1 MSGRR
6 VARLFPRA
14 RARRAALVGTALAV
28 ALTTAA
34 CTGDAEPDPQPDPSP
49 TQGQG
54 GGADKP
60 RKIVFGA
67 YGSEEE
73 VAAFQSV
80 VDSFNASSTTRQVSL
95 RSWPDHESAL
105 ADVLAG
111 DAPDAFLTS
120 RIDLDQ
126 LVDAEALQPVSLL
139 LDERGVDF
147 GDRFSRDAVDAFA
160 MDDELQC
167 MAYSVSPMVVYYN
180 TDIVDFD
187 RMERRELDV
196 PTPNDDGVRERWTLA
211 EFGAAATFAARR
223 GDRRG
228 VWIDPTL
235 RGLAPFIYSGGGQ
248 VFDDD
253 REPTSLAFSDDGTRE
268 ALEQTLEILRD
279 PTLTPTNAQLARA
292 TPVQL
297 FKRGELAMV
306 AGFRNLVPE
315 LREAEDLEFD
325 VMPMP
330 TIEDRATVG
339 DIAGLCISAESDHV
353 GDAADFIV
361 YAVSDDAIADGRRD
375 GLHRPGQHPGRRLRR
390 LPGPRPGAGQL
401 GRLQLQHPLHGRP
414 ALHRPA
420 RRARR
425 RGHAAARPARH
436 RAGDPRPRAGDRGDR
451 HRLACGA
458 LPRGG
463 DRGDRVAD
471 RRPLRVAHRVG
482 TWGRSGR
489 SIGPDTDQI
498 VPRYRGTGYS
508 GAASGSTS
516 APRMAPTSAPVTSS
530 ACQGR
535 APYDASW
542 ARTAS
547 ASPAGSRVSGG
558 VHSSR
563 RR

>member
-1 MSGRR
+1 M
-6 VARLFPRA
+6 
-14 RARRAALVGTALAV
+14 GTALVV

-34 CTGDAEPDPQPDPSP
+34 CTGDAGPDPQPDPSP
-49 TQGQG
+49 TQGPG
-54 GGADKP
+54 GSDKP

-80 VDSFNASSTTRQVSL
+80 VDAFNATSTTRQVSL

-126 LVDAEALQPVSLL
+126 LVEAEALQPVSLL

-196 PTPNDDGVRERWTLA
+196 PTPDDDGVRERWTLA
-211 EFGAAATFAARR
+211 EFGAAATFASRR

-235 RGLAPFIYSGGGQ
+235 QGLAPFIYSGGGQ

-253 REPTSLAFSDDGTRE
+253 GEPTSLAFSDDGTRE

-279 PTLTPTNAQLARA
+279 PTITPTNAQLARA

-339 DIAGLCISAESDHV
+339 DISGLCISAESDNV
-353 GDAADFIV
+353 GDAADFIA
-361 YAVSDDAIADGRRD
+361 YAVSDAAIAT
-375 GLHRPGQHPGRRLRR
+375 
-390 LPGPRPGAGQL
+390 
-401 GRLQLQHPLHGRP
+401 
-414 ALHRPA
+414 
-420 RRARR
+420 
-425 RGHAAARPARH
+425 
-436 RAGDPRPRAGDRGDR
+436 
-451 HRLACGA
+451 
-458 LPRGG
+458 
-463 DRGDRVAD
+463 VAET
-471 RRPLRVAHRVG
+471 G
-482 TWGRSGR
+482 Y
-489 SIGPDTDQI
+489 I
-498 VPRYRGTGYS
+498 VPANTQV
-508 GAASGSTS
+508 AASDDFL
-516 APRMAPTSAPVTSS
+516 APEDEPANAEAFNSSIRYMVVPPFIDQRDELVEAVTPLLDRLVTAPGILDLEQVTEEIDIAS
-530 ACQGR
+530 R
-535 APYDASW
+535 AVL
-542 ARTAS
+542 
-547 ASPAGSRVSGG
+547 SPEEETESPSE
-558 VHSSR
+558 SPTE
-563 RR
+563 